1 MVQVYKESSV
11 LDEFWMLKFGM
22 GSKREWDTQG
32 NTRLWMAANWTSGV
46 AAMTRRMTLTI
57 SLCGLCMFSFRFSG
71 YSWREGPGRCWR
83 SRGHSKLHIEL
94 GRKRVILN

>member
-57 SLCGLCMFSFRFSG
+57 SLCGLCMFSFRFLDAAG
-71 YSWREGPGRCWR
+71 GKG
-83 SRGHSKLHIEL
+83 L
-94 GRKRVILN
+94 GGAGEVGVTLSYISSLDVSASF